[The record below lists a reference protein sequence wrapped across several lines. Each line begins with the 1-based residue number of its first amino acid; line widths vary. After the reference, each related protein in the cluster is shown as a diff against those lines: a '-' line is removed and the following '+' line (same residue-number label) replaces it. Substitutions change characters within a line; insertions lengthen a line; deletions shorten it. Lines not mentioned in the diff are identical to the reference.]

1 MAEPTL
7 TARQK
12 EVVALVNGGKTA
24 KEIAAKLKISENG
37 VYQQLRRL
45 RKIGALPKTASSGRK
60 SARKGGRAAKKRT
73 QPRLT
78 TTTPSPSGNGNAA
91 VASAIGKLDPV
102 TVVRTRLT
110 EVKSEIADHNRAADE
125 AVKAASALGDEQKRL
140 EKGLTALTGRR
151 PLTVRRNNGGARK
164 AARKSTSRRRAAA
177 SASA

>member
-140 EKGLTALTGRR
+140 EKGLTALTGR